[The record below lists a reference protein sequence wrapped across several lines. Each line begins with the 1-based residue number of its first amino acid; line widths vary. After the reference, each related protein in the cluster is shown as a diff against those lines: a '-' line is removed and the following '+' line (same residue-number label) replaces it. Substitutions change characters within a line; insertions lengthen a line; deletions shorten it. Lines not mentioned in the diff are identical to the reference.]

1 MSMAENQDD
10 DYMNTKYSGSNWE
23 KHKVLPSCTMLTYI
37 DMFALRKC
45 TVLHF
50 IVNSSVCFLYLIKII
65 VKNNYDS
72 DDSSKGSPNIY
83 QFLEVL
89 QNEFSIL

>member
-1 MSMAENQDD
+1 M
-10 DYMNTKYSGSNWE
+10 
-23 KHKVLPSCTMLTYI
+23 
-37 DMFALRKC
+37 
-45 TVLHF
+45 LHF

-83 QFLEVL
+83 QLLEVL
-89 QNEFSIL
+89 QNEFSILLLGM